1 MSKVITLLL
10 LGFVAWY
17 WSYSQKLKQIA
28 LRASIKRCRDAEVQ
42 FLDHSVVLHR
52 IGFRKNPANR
62 WKIIREYRF
71 EFTSTGE
78 NRYVGRVILQG
89 PFLVSSEL
97 EPYNLN

>member
-10 LGFVAWY
+10 LGIIAWY
-17 WSYSQKLKQIA
+17 WSYSQKVKQLA
-28 LRASIKRCRDAEVQ
+28 LQASMRRCKEAGVQ

-52 IGFRKNPANR
+52 VGFLKNKAGQ
-62 WKIIREYRF
+62 WKMIREYRF

-78 NRYVGRVILQG
+78 NRYVGRVVLQG
-89 PFLVSSEL
+89 AYVISSDL

>member
-10 LGFVAWY
+10 LGFIAWY
-17 WSYSQKLKQIA
+17 WSHSQKVKQLA
-28 LRASIKRCRDAEVQ
+28 LGASVRRCKEAGVQ

-52 IGFRKNPANR
+52 IGFKKNPAKQ
-62 WKIIREYRF
+62 WKLIREYRF

-78 NRYVGRVILQG
+78 NRYIGRVIMQG
-89 PFLVSSEL
+89 HHLLSSEL